1 MKRFLYMTALILVCY
16 LLQTTVLQKIALAN
30 VVPNLILII
39 VVAIGYI
46 RGKIEAMFLGLFLG
60 LLVDCQYNR
69 LIGVCGLIY
78 MLIGYLVGLCNKI
91 YYRDDYTIPFLLVGL
106 SDIFYNFLFYILNFL
121 LRNRTNLPY
130 YFYKIMLPELVYT
143 VLVSFLLY
151 KLIHVLI
158 VRFEQSSGKENI

>member
-60 LLVDCQYNR
+60 LLVDCQYNS

-106 SDIFYNFLFYILNFL
+106 SDIFYNFLFYILTFL

-130 YFYKIMLPELVYT
+130 YFIRIMLPELVYT
-143 VLVSFLLY
+143 VLVSFFLY

-158 VRFEQSSGKENI
+158 VRIEQTSGKENI